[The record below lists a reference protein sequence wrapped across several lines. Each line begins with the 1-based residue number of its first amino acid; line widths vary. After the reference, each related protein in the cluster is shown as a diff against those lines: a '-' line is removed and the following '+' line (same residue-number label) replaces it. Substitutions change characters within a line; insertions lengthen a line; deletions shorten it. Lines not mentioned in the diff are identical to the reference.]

1 MTGPIAAQE
10 GSLPIVDGSLNY
22 EISGNGPVLVF
33 AHGLGG
39 NHRSWW
45 QQVPHLSAYYTCLTF
60 SHRGFAPSRDVTGQP
75 RPHLFAE
82 DLTALLD
89 HLDFERVAI
98 VAQSMGGWTAM
109 EFALNAPDRVTALV
123 LSATTGTL
131 RHPGLVTLAV
141 TGTDARTRVLRAR
154 DVHPAAGERMA
165 REQPA
170 LHRLFVDISRSSG
183 EWDRDA
189 LRRALDDMRIREL
202 DELQVITCPVLALV
216 GAEDVV
222 CPPANVGILASSLP
236 RTNLT
241 VVPRTGHSVYFERP
255 AIFNE
260 AVLNFLGNMEAAR

>member
-1 MTGPIAAQE
+1 MTGPIGAQE
-10 GSLPIVDGSLNY
+10 GSLSIVDGSLHY

-45 QQVPHLSAYYTCLTF
+45 QQVPHLSADYTCLTF
-60 SHRGFAPSRDVTGQP
+60 SHRGFVPSHDDTGQP

-89 HLDFERVAI
+89 HLGYERVAI

-109 EFALNAPDRVTALV
+109 EFALNTPDRVTALV

-131 RHPGLVTLAV
+131 RHPGLVTLAA
-141 TGTDARTRVLRAR
+141 TATDSRNGVLRAR
-154 DVHPAAGERMA
+154 GFHPAAGERMA

-170 LHRLFVDISRSSG
+170 LHRLFGDISLSSG

-189 LRRALDDMRIREL
+189 LRRALDNMRVRDPHEL
-202 DELQVITCPVLALV
+202 RSVTCPVLALV

-222 CPPANVGILASSLP
+222 CPPANVGILASGLP
-236 RTNLT
+236 HAHLT
-241 VVPRTGHSVYFERP
+241 VVPCAGHSVYFERP
-255 AIFNE
+255 AMFND
-260 AVLNFLGNMEAAR
+260 AVLNFLRDTEVAR